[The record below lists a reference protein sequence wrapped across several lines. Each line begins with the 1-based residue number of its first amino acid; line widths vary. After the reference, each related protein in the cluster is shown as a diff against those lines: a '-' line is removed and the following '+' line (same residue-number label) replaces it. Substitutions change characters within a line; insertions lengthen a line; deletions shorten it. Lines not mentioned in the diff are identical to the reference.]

1 MKRRALSHDGL
12 RHHGDVGYWSKRSLL
27 GLLDCLLEQVVK
39 TPINAGTSKADLQHA
54 EESSVGI
61 WRQAVIHDLDALSAG
76 VEVSPPVKSR
86 QSL

>member
-39 TPINAGTSKADLQHA
+39 TPINAGTSKADRIRPA
-54 EESSVGI
+54 KSSTLH
-61 WRQAVIHDLDALSAG
+61 RKAKTLCALKFRWT
-76 VEVSPPVKSR
+76 PV
-86 QSL
+86 LAF